1 MVLVLFSYNGDLLSG
16 VSTLASSLEE
26 SSLKVAALGT
36 YVLVELKNR
45 ETGRACGRIAATL
58 TDVIAAA
65 PCAAFAW
72 SWRCTPPQ
80 RSTS

>member
-36 YVLVELKNR
+36 YVLVERNIA
-45 ETGRACGRIAATL
+45 ETGPAMGA
-58 TDVIAAA
+58 
-65 PCAAFAW
+65 
-72 SWRCTPPQ
+72 
-80 RSTS
+80 

>member
-36 YVLVELKNR
+36 YVLVERKHCENG
-45 ETGRACGRIAATL
+45 TSYGRIAAAQ

-65 PCAAFAW
+65 PCAAF
-72 SWRCTPPQ
+72 SLPCWRTPPQ